1 MSVRRLFTD
10 HPASVGESYLQHLL
24 VAAGF
29 GVRMVASGLACLVH
43 AFLPFLFVRTGSGCI
58 EQLHA
63 EMLARRR
70 HKTVEAERAQLSP
83 WRGREQTGA
92 RPAVSQP

>member
-1 MSVRRLFTD
+1 MNVRRLFTD

-24 VAAGF
+24 VASGF
-29 GVRMVASGLACLVH
+29 GMRMVASGLACLVH
-43 AFLPFLFVRTGSGCI
+43 AFLPFLFVRTGSRCI
-58 EQLHA
+58 EQLHS

-70 HKTVEAERAQLSP
+70 HKTLEAARAQPSP
-83 WRGREQTGA
+83 WRGHEQTGS

>member
-1 MSVRRLFTD
+1 MNVRRLFTD

-29 GVRMVASGLACLVH
+29 GTRMVASGLACLLH
-43 AFLPFLFVRTGSGCI
+43 AFLPFLFVRTGSRCI
-58 EQLHA
+58 EQLHS

-70 HKTVEAERAQLSP
+70 HKPLEAARAQPST
-83 WRGREQTGA
+83 WRGHEQAGT